1 MRPSALRLATRPIP
15 LSSVPAGLLRLP
27 PKPST
32 APKASATHSPTV
44 NRLLKSFANKR
55 NGSIARSTGL
65 SADGRGLGAAVPENV
80 EQDVAQ
86 AEGMDKVQLPANLRI
101 EQFLPKRKEYSGV
114 KSGHR
119 ELVSDYLDVLR
130 AGPDLT

>member
-15 LSSVPAGLLRLP
+15 LASVPAGLLRLP

-44 NRLLKSFANKR
+44 DRLLKSFANKR
-55 NGSIARSTGL
+55 GSLARSTGL
-65 SADGRGLGAAVPENV
+65 SADGRGLGVAVPEAV

-86 AEGMDKVQLPANLRI
+86 AEVMDKVQLPANLRI

-119 ELVSDYLDVLR
+119 ELVSGTLAIV
-130 AGPDLT
+130 